1 MIILYKSIRLAKI
14 IALDIGGKRTG
25 IAETDPLQI
34 IASPRETVPTK
45 ELEEYLVAWL
55 KSEQVESIVLGD
67 PIGLDG
73 GASDNSPL
81 VKEWEDKLKVLFPN
95 TPLYRQDERFTS
107 KLAMRSLV
115 QSGMKKKKRR
125 EKGALDK
132 VSAAIILEDF
142 LQNR

>member
-1 MIILYKSIRLAKI
+1 MIILRKSIRLPKI

-34 IASPRETVPTK
+34 IASPRETIATK
-45 ELEEYLVAWL
+45 DLETYLQKWL
-55 KSEQVESIVLGD
+55 KEESIEAIVLGD
-67 PIGLDG
+67 PLALDG
-73 GASDNSPL
+73 GDSDNSAL
-81 VKEWEDKLKVLFPN
+81 VRDWEEKLKKLFP
-95 TPLYRQDERFTS
+95 TLALYKQDERFTS
-107 KLAMRSLV
+107 KLAMQSLV

-125 EKGALDK
+125 EKGALDR

>member
-1 MIILYKSIRLAKI
+1 MYKSIRLAKI

-81 VKEWEDKLKVLFPN
+81 VKECEDKLKVLFPN

>member
-1 MIILYKSIRLAKI
+1 MRKSIRLPKI

-34 IASPRETVPTK
+34 IASPRETIATK
-45 ELEEYLVAWL
+45 DLETYLQKWL
-55 KSEQVESIVLGD
+55 QEESIEAIVLGD
-67 PIGLDG
+67 PLALDG
-73 GASDNSPL
+73 GDSDNSAL
-81 VKEWEDKLKVLFPN
+81 VRDWEEKLKKLFPALA
-95 TPLYRQDERFTS
+95 LYKQDERFTS
-107 KLAMRSLV
+107 KLAMQSLV

-125 EKGALDK
+125 EKGALDR